1 MSNDCFLVS
10 LLSPPSS
17 VPSLSY
23 NLHLHHPP
31 LLSPSAPHLSHTQPE
46 EKELLSFRPF
56 RLPSSSSSSSIALYA
71 GTPGPSTWQCDNV
84 AGLFK
89 RDPVFVKCFC
99 PWRATTGQERGA
111 VKAEGELWCERT
123 DFLINLSRAGR
134 GGFLISRINA
144 EFILKKL
151 FNLYIKQVWH
161 WTAHTGNY
169 LKDIS
174 C

>member
-111 VKAEGELWCERT
+111 VKAEGELWSHDVKGRT
-123 DFLINLSRAGR
+123 FWLTWAEQAGEVFWFPGSMLNL
-134 GGFLISRINA
+134 F
-144 EFILKKL
+144 
-151 FNLYIKQVWH
+151 
-161 WTAHTGNY
+161 
-169 LKDIS
+169 
-174 C
+174 